1 MSTSISKSSLTG
13 VTLNV
18 TSGTPP
24 VNVGTQTIPVASLS
38 VGANSVQI
46 TDSSILTAIGSG
58 ITIDYSLSCSYA
70 NGKSVV
76 STAGTPYTPPPV
88 MLDTNGVTLKYTS
101 SSIPSGQSNPYIV
114 QVSGTYYAVMSSNN
128 DDSKSKIRA
137 YAANFNEP
145 ITNNTAIS
153 HFLANGTKIPFNQ
166 IVTTLMTDMNG
177 MFFNSSFNMD
187 ISTWDTSN
195 VTNMSTMFSIAERFD
210 SDISKWN
217 TSKVKNM
224 GFMFNGAQAFNQ
236 NINYNST
243 NGSWDTSNVI
253 DMSGM
258 FSGAEKFNSDISN
271 WNTLN
276 VTNMSYMFDAANA
289 FNQNIGNWNTSKVT
303 AMSGMFQNAFN
314 FNNINNSSISNWN
327 TSKVTNMD
335 YMFFS
340 AAAFIQD
347 ISGWNVTLLQ
357 HKPPDRFS
365 TNTTL
370 TAANMPYWYLS
381 LDANGVTIKSTLP
394 SLPSLPSSPMPLFVK
409 ANMRGTPEWFAIVD
423 NSVAVNITNYAK
435 GVTNDAGAQKFIP
448 TGQTTPVPFK
458 NIVTT
463 FMTSM
468 TSLFANTS
476 SFNSDISSWDTSR
489 VTNMDYMFSSATAF
503 NQNIS
508 SWDVYN
514 LLSKPQPP
522 IGFSNDSPLNNNP
535 TNMPVW
541 SSLFLDTTNNV
552 TIKTTLLSFSSGPPI
567 FIQANL
573 RGTGMEWFAVVNQS
587 LKQTISDYANPI
599 FSSGHASAVTT
610 FTPTGQTTAVLFN
623 NIVTT
628 LMTGMNGMFFSAS
641 SFNSDISS
649 WDTSRVT
656 NMSDMFNNAIKF
668 NKNIGN
674 WNTSKVTSMNS
685 MFQTAYDFNNNNDP
699 SIGNWNTSSVTNMY
713 LMFNGATAFNQ
724 NIGNWNTSNVTNMSV
739 MFQDASAFN
748 QNINYNSTSG
758 SWNTSK
764 VTNMYAMFNGAKK
777 FNQNIGNWNI
787 SSVTNMAY
795 MFANTD
801 FFNQDIS
808 NWNTS
813 SVTNMSNMFYYAK
826 VFNSP
831 INSWNTSSVTDMSN
845 MFFYALAFNSP
856 INSWNTSNVT
866 NMSNMFFYAHKFN
879 QNINYNSSVS
889 TTAWNTSKVTDMN
902 SMFYYA
908 LAFNQDISGWIVT
921 LVQPKPP
928 VNFSNNSGLT
938 NALLPPAFR

>member
-1 MSTSISKSSLTG
+1 MSTSISNSSLTG

-24 VNVGTQTIPVASLS
+24 VNVGTQTIPVSSLS

-187 ISTWDTSN
+187 ISSWDTSN

-236 NINYNST
+236 NINYNPT

-258 FSGAEKFNSDISN
+258 FGGAEKFNSDISN

-276 VTNMSYMFDAANA
+276 VTNMSYMFDAAIA

-303 AMSGMFQNAFN
+303 AMSGMFQSAFN

-340 AAAFIQD
+340 ASAFIQD

-370 TAANMPYWYLS
+370 TDANMPYWYLS

-394 SLPSLPSSPMPLFVK
+394 SLPPLPSSPMPLFVK

-435 GVTNDAGAQKFIP
+435 GVTNDGGSQKFIP

-476 SFNSDISSWDTSR
+476 SFNSDISCWDTSR

-535 TNMPVW
+535 SNMPVW
-541 SSLFLDTTNNV
+541 ISLFLDTNGV

-587 LKQTISDYANPI
+587 LKQTISDYAKPT
-599 FSSGHASAVTT
+599 SSGHALAVTT
-610 FTPTGQTTAVLFN
+610 FTPTGQTTPVPSVPFN

-628 LMTGMNGMFFSAS
+628 LMTHMNIMFMSAS
-641 SFNSDISS
+641 EFIEPISS

-656 NMSDMFNNAIKF
+656 NMYR
-668 NKNIGN
+668 
-674 WNTSKVTSMNS
+674 
-685 MFQTAYDFNNNNDP
+685 MFQDAEKFDSD
-699 SIGNWNTSSVTNMY
+699 IGNWNTSSVTNI
-713 LMFNGATAFNQ
+713 MFMFYGASQFNQ
-724 NIGNWNTSNVTNMSV
+724 PINLWNTSNVIYMNG
-739 MFQDASAFN
+739 MFQN
-748 QNINYNSTSG
+748 
-758 SWNTSK
+758 
-764 VTNMYAMFNGAKK
+764 
-777 FNQNIGNWNI
+777 
-787 SSVTNMAY
+787 
-795 MFANTD
+795 
-801 FFNQDIS
+801 
-808 NWNTS
+808 
-813 SVTNMSNMFYYAK
+813 
-826 VFNSP
+826 
-831 INSWNTSSVTDMSN
+831 
-845 MFFYALAFNSP
+845 ALA
-856 INSWNTSNVT
+856 
-866 NMSNMFFYAHKFN
+866 FN

-889 TTAWNTSKVTDMN
+889 TTAWNTSSVMSMN
-902 SMFYYA
+902 NMFFNA
-908 LAFNQDISGWIVT
+908 SAFNRDISGWIVT

-928 VNFSNNSGLT
+928 ANFITNSGLT
-938 NALLPPAFR
+938 NPMFLPPAFRV